1 MGESVRKT
9 REAVGYQ
16 AMVTTLPLLTRPLD
30 MG

>member
-1 MGESVRKT
+1 MGEAVREA
-9 REAVGYQ
+9 REAVGYR